1 MRERINGH
9 LMGWDRVGSKGD
21 KWDCDEQQ
29 GFYRRK
35 IMDVFGRKFDDQRI
49 NKPSQQVSHHPSS
62 FGSSHIYIY
71 IYVYIYINNI
81 QLRHV
86 NDIQLSEL
94 TSIVTKKTMQLG

>member
-1 MRERINGH
+1 
-9 LMGWDRVGSKGD
+9 MGWDRVGSKGD

-35 IMDVFGRKFDDQRI
+35 IMDVFGRKLNHDQRI
-49 NKPSQQVSHHPSS
+49 NKPGQQVSHHPSS

-71 IYVYIYINNI
+71 IYIYVYIYIYINNI

-86 NDIQLSEL
+86 NDI
-94 TSIVTKKTMQLG
+94 

>member
-1 MRERINGH
+1 MILQAMRERINGH

-71 IYVYIYINNI
+71 IYVYIYISIIYNLDTSMIYN
-81 QLRHV
+81 LV
-86 NDIQLSEL
+86 N
-94 TSIVTKKTMQLG
+94 

>member
-35 IMDVFGRKFDDQRI
+35 IMDVFGRKLNHDQRI
-49 NKPSQQVSHHPSS
+49 NKPGQQVSHHPSS

-86 NDIQLSEL
+86 NDI
-94 TSIVTKKTMQLG
+94 